1 VATVRTSAV
10 SAPARYPGVRILK
23 LHAGDRAG
31 CLGGDLFRVNELFAA
46 GAARLGAP
54 DDVVTGIGPAVRT

>member
-1 VATVRTSAV
+1 
-10 SAPARYPGVRILK
+10 VRILK